1 VSTHEPERENVQDT
15 IAARPEPTFIR
26 RTIGRRDVIAGISG
40 MGLAGVFGLRQAG
53 AQDEVEDD
61 EGDED
66 DGSTMEI
73 EVFGRPVPGERYQ
86 DFVAKLA
93 ASLGE
98 TDPAVVDTAIR
109 DALKAIVDERFDAGE
124 ISRNLADEIKE
135 KIDTSEAPL
144 MAVAVGGHG
153 MARAERIHKR
163 RRNRRREDERD
174 DTGTESSESEDS
186 DTPADEA
193 TPTP

>member
-1 VSTHEPERENVQDT
+1 MSTHEAEPENVPDT
-15 IAARPEPTFIR
+15 NGAPSEPTFIR
-26 RTIGRRDVIAGISG
+26 RTFGRRDIIAGVSG
-40 MGLAGVFGLRQAG
+40 MGLAGVFGLRQAR

-61 EGDED
+61 EEDED
-66 DGSTMEI
+66 QGSTVEI
-73 EVFGRPVPGERYQ
+73 EVFGRPMPGERYQ

-98 TDPAVVDTAIR
+98 TDPTVVDTAIR

-144 MAVAVGGHG
+144 MALGVGGHG
-153 MARAERIHKR
+153 MARRGMKLR
-163 RRNRRREDERD
+163 RQRRKDRRND
-174 DTGTESSESEDS
+174 DDSSDGQGDS
-186 DTPADEA
+186 KNNKPSNSA
-193 TPTP
+193 TPTS